1 MAEDGSQMSNPVQ
14 WPVLNT
20 INDMGGVNLGDQY
33 RGYYHVRMKCR
44 KFYKYIINFLFDV
57 TITNSF
63 ILYNISHDRKMKS
76 LKF

>member
-1 MAEDGSQMSNPVQ
+1 MAEDGSQMSYPVQ
-14 WPVLNT
+14 WSVLNT
-20 INDMGGVNLGDQY
+20 INDMGGVNLGDQD

-63 ILYNISHDRKMKS
+63 ILYNINFSR
-76 LKF
+76 